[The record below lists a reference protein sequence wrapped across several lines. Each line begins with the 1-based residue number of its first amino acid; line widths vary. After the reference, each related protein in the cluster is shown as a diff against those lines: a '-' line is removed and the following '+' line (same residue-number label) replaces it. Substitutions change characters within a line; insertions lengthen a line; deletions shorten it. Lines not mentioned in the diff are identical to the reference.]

1 MTYDRRLADQQFKTF
16 IARKSMKAKT
26 HGKTKPRQKRIV
38 DIRNMTNES
47 SILSRILGP
56 KTF

>member
-1 MTYDRRLADQQFKTF
+1 MTYDRRLADQQFKSF
-16 IARKSMKAKT
+16 IARESMKAET
-26 HGKTKPRQKRIV
+26 QGKTKPRQDRIV
-38 DIRNMTNES
+38 DIRNTIDIS